1 MVKITNKGINGFCAY
16 MQKTEENMKK
26 KTDDLVN
33 EIISSKTM
41 NHYLN
46 TNQEEFLEMPLH
58 VYLKQLLEKKQMRV
72 SQVADASNKGEYI
85 YQVFRG
91 IKRPS
96 RDVVLCIAMGMK
108 LNQEETNYLLRVAGV
123 SPLDA
128 RKRRD
133 SIILF
138 ALNRSL
144 TVPDTNDILD
154 EFQEP
159 CL

>member
-1 MVKITNKGINGFCAY
+1 MIKLSQLVCALERNG
-16 MQKTEENMKK
+16 KKMKK
-26 KTDDLVN
+26 KTEDLVN
-33 EIISSKTM
+33 EIISCKTM
-41 NHYLN
+41 EYYLN
-46 TNQEEFLEMPLH
+46 TNQEEFLDMPLEL
-58 VYLKQLLEKKQMRV
+58 YLKQLLKKKQMRV
-72 SQVADASNKGEYI
+72 SQVVDASNKGEYI

-96 RDVVLCIAMGMK
+96 RDIVLCIAMGMK
-108 LNQEETNYLLRVAGV
+108 LNPSETNYLLRVAGA

-138 ALNRSL
+138 ALNRNL

-154 EFQEP
+154 EFQEAY
-159 CL
+159 L

>member
-1 MVKITNKGINGFCAY
+1 MVKITNKGINKFCAY
-16 MQKTEENMKK
+16 MQKTEDNMKK

-85 YQVFRG
+85 YQVFQIGRAH
-91 IKRPS
+91 
-96 RDVVLCIAMGMK
+96 V
-108 LNQEETNYLLRVAGV
+108 
-123 SPLDA
+123 
-128 RKRRD
+128 
-133 SIILF
+133 
-138 ALNRSL
+138 
-144 TVPDTNDILD
+144 
-154 EFQEP
+154 
-159 CL
+159 